1 MNGKF
6 FLNMNSY
13 IVKRDEYMKKQYLVI
28 IVVILMLVVPFSKHL
43 YDDGTNDFN
52 YSVEERVTG
61 PKFKAVILKI
71 NGKTA
76 LVEPMEGIEKT
87 NCNKL
92 TFEISHLD
100 KLNIKKGDGVEIT
113 FTGIILE
120 TCPGKI
126 QVTNW
131 KKIHSD
137 T

>member
-1 MNGKF
+1 
-6 FLNMNSY
+6 
-13 IVKRDEYMKKQYLVI
+13 MKKKYLII
-28 IVVILMLVVPFSKHL
+28 IVVMLLLVVPFSKHL
-43 YDDGTNDFN
+43 YDDGTKNLN

-61 PKFKAVILKI
+61 PKFKASILKVR
-71 NGKTA
+71 GKTA
-76 LVEPMEGIEKT
+76 LVEPIEGIEKT

-100 KLNIKKGDGVEIT
+100 KLNIKKGDVVEIT

-126 QVTNW
+126 QVTDW
-131 KKIHSD
+131 RKIHSD